1 MGTFIYIITSII
13 FPIFFLIAAGFA
25 IQKKFKM
32 DTKTLT
38 RLNLYL
44 FIPAVLFLKIYE
56 TKVTFDFFA
65 QVIVFVIVIQAAMI
79 LIGNLISKV
88 LGYSRSVKKAFCNSL
103 LFFNSGNYGL
113 PLVDLVFNGDPVA
126 VASQIFVMLVQ
137 NITTNTYG
145 VFQASSGNSTT
156 RTALKNILKMPSI
169 YVISA
174 IILIKSLGITLPG
187 QVLIP
192 LEYFS
197 RGYISL
203 ALVTLGAQL
212 AEIKIEIKARD
223 IMASAVT
230 RLIIS
235 PLLGFFLLQAM
246 GIKSILAQA
255 LVIGVSTP
263 SAVNSALIAKEFD
276 NEPEYAS
283 QVVFVSTIL
292 SALTITIVIYLV
304 RTFL

>member
-1 MGTFIYIITSII
+1 
-13 FPIFFLIAAGFA
+13 
-25 IQKKFKM
+25 
-32 DTKTLT
+32 
-38 RLNLYL
+38 
-44 FIPAVLFLKIYE
+44 
-56 TKVTFDFFA
+56 
-65 QVIVFVIVIQAAMI
+65 
-79 LIGNLISKV
+79 
-88 LGYSRSVKKAFCNSL
+88 
-103 LFFNSGNYGL
+103 
-113 PLVDLVFNGDPVA
+113 
-126 VASQIFVMLVQ
+126 
-137 NITTNTYG
+137 
-145 VFQASSGNSTT
+145 
-156 RTALKNILKMPSI
+156 LKNILKMPSI